1 MLKKAF
7 FTWLLFLPAAALAA
21 GKGATLSETGTVH
34 TIMSLGLGLVV
45 VLGLI
50 FGCAWLV
57 RRVNGLHGVNTSAMR
72 IVSVMSVGQR
82 ERIVL
87 LEVGGQ
93 QILVGVTAHNV
104 RTLHVFDEPV
114 VSPKSP
120 RDSEFASRLQ
130 SMLQKGF
137 GAADKGADVK
147 RGGRS

>member
-7 FTWLLFLPAAALAA
+7 YFWLLFLPIAANAAEKKTPLAD
-21 GKGATLSETGTVH
+21 GGTLQ

-45 VLGLI
+45 VLALI

-57 RRVNGLHGVNTSAMR
+57 RRVNGMHGVNTNAMR

-82 ERIVL
+82 ERILL

-93 QILVGVTAHNV
+93 QILIGVTAHNV

-114 VSPKSP
+114 VSPKAP
-120 RDSEFASRLQ
+120 GDSDFAARLQ
-130 SMLQKGF
+130 AMLQKGF
-137 GAADKGADVK
+137 KTADKGSGVK
-147 RGGRS
+147 GEDPS